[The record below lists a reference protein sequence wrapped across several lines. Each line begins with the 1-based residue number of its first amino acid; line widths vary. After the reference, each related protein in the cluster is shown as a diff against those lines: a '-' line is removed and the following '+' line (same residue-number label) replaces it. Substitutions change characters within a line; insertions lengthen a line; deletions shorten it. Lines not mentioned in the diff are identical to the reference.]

1 MKAAISSVLIVFV
14 MIVYFA
20 SADDAGSGSGDG
32 YEFEYGDGFEYE
44 YGDGSEYEYGD
55 GFEYE
60 YGDGSEYGPGDG
72 SKEYATECSDS
83 RQDCGGKIHK
93 MHKIR
98 SKRQKD
104 LASIISDFQG
114 I

>member
-32 YEFEYGDGFEYE
+32 YEF
-44 YGDGSEYEYGD
+44 EYGD